1 MNRFED
7 DLKRALRREQAP
19 AGFAGRVLARQ
30 AAPAPKARLWFRLR
44 WAAAAAALAVV
55 LVGAFEFRAGQHRR
69 AQGELA
75 KAQVLTAL
83 RITADKLEYTREKVV
98 RLTSGGEKP

>member
-30 AAPAPKARLWFRLR
+30 AAPAPKARLWFSLR
-44 WAAAAAALAVV
+44 WAAAAALAVALMTV
-55 LVGAFEFRAGQHRR
+55 FQYGVQQRQRDR
-69 AQGELA
+69 GELA
-75 KAQVLTAL
+75 KAQMLIAL